1 MEVFV
6 TIYEYLIFFYAT
18 TLILS
23 YVALAIFSFIA
34 INRYKNYNTDIDDEE
49 LIQSHLAPGIS
60 VIAPAFNEEK
70 TIIVNVKSLLTL
82 NYPKFEVIIVNDGS
96 KDDTLDLLIKE
107 FDLVEAPF
115 AYV

>member
-1 MEVFV
+1 MEFFV
-6 TIYEYLIFFYAT
+6 KIYEYFIFFYAT

-23 YVALAIFSFIA
+23 YIVLAIFSFIA

-49 LIQSHLAPGIS
+49 LLNSKLAPGIS
-60 VIAPAFNEEK
+60 VIAPAYNEEL

-82 NYPKFEVIIVNDGS
+82 NYPLFEVIIVNDGS
-96 KDDTLDLLIKE
+96 KDKTLELLIKE

-115 AYV
+115 AY